1 MNILILGGTGA
12 MGTMLVSLLAKE
24 SKNNFITITSRSE
37 RKSEYSNVTY
47 IKGDAKDTD
56 FLKKVLSD
64 YYDVVIDF
72 MKYGTAEFKE
82 RYQLLLSNTDQ
93 YVFISSARVYAQS
106 DVPITENTPRLLDT
120 VDDPEYLKTDE
131 YALAKARCEDL
142 LNNSGKK
149 NYTIVRPSIT
159 YGNERLQLGVLEK
172 EGWLYRALHGR
183 SIVFSN
189 DIGPKY
195 TAMTTGED
203 VSRGIVSLLGKPEA
217 YGETFQITSEKS
229 YTWNEI
235 LSCYL
240 KVLEKEKGLKPK
252 VVYTEKAINLKINKY
267 QVIYCRYFNR
277 RFDDTKIKQFIDTD
291 TFKDPMDGLE
301 ECLKAFLKKP
311 RFKSINW
318 KLEAWNDRAAGERT
332 PLKEIPGRKQ
342 KVYYLLYRYK
352 LDFVADAYNR
362 LKGK

>member
-1 MNILILGGTGA
+1 
-12 MGTMLVSLLAKE
+12 MGTMLVGLLEKQE
-24 SKNNFITITSRSE
+24 DNVITITSRSD
-37 RKSEYSNVTY
+37 RSSDNPNVKY
-47 IKGDAKDTD
+47 VKGNGKDLV
-56 FLKKVLSD
+56 FLKELLKRH
-64 YYDVVIDF
+64 YDAIVDF
-72 MKYGTAEFKE
+72 IACGTAEFEKK
-82 RYQLLLSNTDQ
+82 YQLLLSNTDQ

-217 YGETFQITSEKS
+217 YGETFHITSEKS

-240 KVLEKEKGLKPK
+240 KVIEEEKGLKPK

-301 ECLKAFLKKP
+301 ECLKAFLKNP
-311 RFKSINW
+311 RFKDINW

-332 PLKEIPGRKQ
+332 PLKEIPGRKK
-342 KVYYLLYRYK
+342 KVYYLLYRYG
-352 LDFVADAYNR
+352 LDFVADVYQK
-362 LKGK
+362 LKK